1 MALYDDLG
9 GAPAIAAALDS
20 FYPKVLA
27 DPKLSRHFAGVDIDK
42 LKIRVGAFFAMAT
55 GGPGDYAGPSL
66 QAVHARLV
74 AEGLND
80 EVFDSFV
87 GLFEGVLRELGV
99 PDSNVGQVMA
109 LLRGARNEV
118 LNR

>member
-9 GAPAIAAALDS
+9 GAPAIAAALDR

-27 DPKLSRHFAGVDIDK
+27 DPKLSPYFAGVDMDN
-42 LKIRVGAFFAMAT
+42 LKKRVGAFFAMAT
-55 GGPGDYAGPSL
+55 GGPSPYAGPGMREGHS
-66 QAVHARLV
+66 RLV
-74 AEGLND
+74 AMGLND
-80 EVFDSFV
+80 EVFDSFI

-99 PDSNVGQVMA
+99 AESNVAQVMT
-109 LLRGARNEV
+109 LLRGCRGEV